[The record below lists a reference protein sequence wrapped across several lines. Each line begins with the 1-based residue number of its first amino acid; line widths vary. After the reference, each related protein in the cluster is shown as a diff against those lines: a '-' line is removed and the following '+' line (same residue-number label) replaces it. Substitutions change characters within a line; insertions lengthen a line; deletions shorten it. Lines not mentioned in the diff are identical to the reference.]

1 MNLSFDREDHLL
13 HAFRTG
19 DEKALNIVF
28 NDLYKDLCTYTTLI
42 VDNSD
47 IAEEIAVDVFHKLW
61 DKRIGFDSIRSL
73 RSYLYVSARNAAY
86 NHLDKEQRKAK
97 KAFALFNGA
106 ERLTD
111 PVINKIIYAEVLAEI
126 EREVNALPEQCS
138 KIIKMLYEQDMTPDE
153 IAKELNISR
162 GTVYTQKLRGIR
174 LLKKRLSAMH
184 FVVLLA
190 MIDMMN

>member
-1 MNLSFDREDHLL
+1 MDSSFDREDDLL

-19 DEKALNIVF
+19 DEKALNLVF
-28 NDLYKDLCTYTTLI
+28 NDQYKDLCTYTTLI
-42 VDNSD
+42 VDNAD

-61 DKRIGFDSIRSL
+61 NKRIGFDSIRSL
-73 RSYLYVSARNAAY
+73 KSYLYVSARNAAY

-97 KAFALFNGA
+97 KAFAFFNGA

-162 GTVYTQKLRGIR
+162 GTVYTQKLRGIG

-184 FVVLLA
+184 FIVLLT